1 MKIVVAMDSFKES
14 LSAQAAC
21 DIVARTIAVERPE
34 AEIVVR
40 PVADGGEGTAAAMI
54 AACGGEWIPVRVT
67 GPLAG
72 RQVDAGYA
80 WFGSD
85 ETALVEMAAASGL
98 QLLEAKQRNPLLTTT
113 FGTGELIAAA
123 AGRGAKK
130 IFLAVGGSATVD
142 GGTGAA
148 TALGWRFLDARGEA
162 LAPGGG
168 ALVELARI
176 VEPAR
181 PLGVPVDVLCDVK
194 NPLCGVSGA
203 ARVYGPQKG
212 ATGEMVERL
221 EAGLL
226 RLAMVVK
233 DQLGVDLKDM
243 PGAGAAGGLA
253 GGAVA
258 FFGGRLISGIEF
270 VIGRTGL
277 AKAIAEADWVITGEG
292 CFDAQSLCGKVI
304 SGIADAAARAGTR
317 VAVIAGQVA
326 LARHEYRRRGIVE
339 ALACKTEG
347 MSVEYAI
354 AKAERLLEN
363 ATRAFATKYLQ
374 SA

>member
-1 MKIVVAMDSFKES
+1 
-14 LSAQAAC
+14 
-21 DIVARTIAVERPE
+21 
-34 AEIVVR
+34 
-40 PVADGGEGTAAAMI
+40 
-54 AACGGEWIPVRVT
+54 
-67 GPLAG
+67 
-72 RQVDAGYA
+72 
-80 WFGSD
+80 
-85 ETALVEMAAASGL
+85 
-98 QLLEAKQRNPLLTTT
+98 
-113 FGTGELIAAA
+113 
-123 AGRGAKK
+123 
-130 IFLAVGGSATVD
+130 
-142 GGTGAA
+142 
-148 TALGWRFLDARGEA
+148 
-162 LAPGGG
+162 
-168 ALVELARI
+168 
-176 VEPAR
+176 
-181 PLGVPVDVLCDVK
+181 
-194 NPLCGVSGA
+194 
-203 ARVYGPQKG
+203 
-212 ATGEMVERL
+212 
-221 EAGLL
+221 
-226 RLAMVVK
+226 
-233 DQLGVDLKDM
+233 M